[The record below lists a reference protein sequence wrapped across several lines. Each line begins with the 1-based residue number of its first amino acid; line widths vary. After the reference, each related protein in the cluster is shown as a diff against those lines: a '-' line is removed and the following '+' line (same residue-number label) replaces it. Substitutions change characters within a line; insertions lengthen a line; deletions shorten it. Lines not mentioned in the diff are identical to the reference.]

1 MRRQAGDC
9 PTEGAIRA
17 WSNNGIFTRFPDRSI
32 QGAIVNAR
40 ALIHI
45 QHDATSMEGMLEL
58 PHEALGVVLFAH
70 GSGSSRLSPRNNYVA
85 RILREAGIG
94 TLLLDLLSTEE
105 DARADCRFDIALLTL
120 RLRTAARWL
129 AKEAATAHLP
139 LGLFGA
145 STGAAAALRLAGEP
159 HLGDPYLGQP
169 HLGPADPGRSS
180 TGGPY
185 PSIAAVVSRGGRPDL
200 AGVSAL
206 HAVTAPT
213 LLIVGGNDDGV
224 IDLNR
229 QAFAQLRCPRE
240 LAIVPG
246 ATHLFEEPGTLEEV
260 ARLASVWFAGYF
272 ARDTG

>member
-1 MRRQAGDC
+1 
-9 PTEGAIRA
+9 
-17 WSNNGIFTRFPDRSI
+17 
-32 QGAIVNAR
+32 
-40 ALIHI
+40 
-45 QHDATSMEGMLEL
+45 MEGMLEL
-58 PHEALGVVLFAH
+58 PHEPLGIVLFAH

-85 RILREAGIG
+85 RILREAGVG
-94 TLLLDLLSTEE
+94 TLLLDLLSADEE
-105 DARADCRFDIALLTL
+105 THLQHRFDIALLTL
-120 RLRTAARWL
+120 RLRSAARWL
-129 AKEAATAHLP
+129 AREPATAQLP

-159 HLGDPYLGQP
+159 HLGEPYVGQ
-169 HLGPADPGRSS
+169 LIPGRPVPN
-180 TGGPY
+180 GPY

-206 HAVTAPT
+206 HGVTAPT

-229 QAFAQLRCPRE
+229 QAFAELRCLRE

-246 ATHLFEEPGTLEEV
+246 ATHLFEEPGALEEV
-260 ARLASVWFAGYF
+260 ARLASVWFSGHF

>member
-1 MRRQAGDC
+1 MRW
-9 PTEGAIRA
+9 EGA
-17 WSNNGIFTRFPDRSI
+17 
-32 QGAIVNAR
+32 VNAK

-45 QHDATSMEGMLEL
+45 QHDDTNMEGMLEL
-58 PHEALGVVLFAH
+58 PHEPLGIVLFAH

-94 TLLLDLLSTEE
+94 TLLLDLLSAEE
-105 DARADCRFDIALLTL
+105 ETHPDTRFDIALLTL

-129 AKEAATAHLP
+129 ARETATAQLP

-159 HLGDPYLGQP
+159 HLGEPYLGQ
-169 HLGPADPGRSS
+169 LIPGHP
-180 TGGPY
+180 GPY

-200 AGVSAL
+200 AGMAAL
-206 HAVTAPT
+206 HGVTAPT

-229 QAFAQLRCPRE
+229 HAFDQLNCPRE

-260 ARLASVWFAGYF
+260 ARLASVWFSGHF
-272 ARDTG
+272 ARTGVSGDAAH

>member
-1 MRRQAGDC
+1 MH
-9 PTEGAIRA
+9 
-17 WSNNGIFTRFPDRSI
+17 
-32 QGAIVNAR
+32 AR

-45 QHDATSMEGMLEL
+45 QHEDTSMEGVLEL
-58 PHEALGVVLFAH
+58 PHDAQGVVLFAH

-85 RILREAGIG
+85 RILREARIG
-94 TLLLDLLSTEE
+94 TLLLDLLSEE
-105 DARADCRFDIALLTL
+105 EERHPDLRFDIGLLSL

-129 AKEAATAHLP
+129 AREPGTAQLP

-159 HLGDPYLGQP
+159 HLGEPYLGQ
-169 HLGPADPGRSS
+169 LRPGQ
-180 TGGPY
+180 PY
-185 PSIAAVVSRGGRPDL
+185 LSFAAVVSRGGRPDL

-206 HAVTAPT
+206 RAVTAPT

-229 QAFAQLRCPRE
+229 QAYAQLHCDKE

-260 ARLASVWFAGYF
+260 ARLASEWFSGHF
-272 ARDTG
+272 ARKTNGRRE